1 MINYY
6 RMSKRSARL
15 RESIN
20 RHERSFFNFF
30 QGPYTEPG
38 IVSTVKKYTRTVRIL
53 LQKAPFQIAI
63 VVNYEP
69 SIDYDP
75 FVQSS

>member
-1 MINYY
+1 
-6 RMSKRSARL
+6 MSKRSARL

-30 QGPYTEPG
+30 QGPYIEPG
-38 IVSTVKKYTRTVRIL
+38 IVSIVKKYTITVRIL

-63 VVNYEP
+63 AVNYEP

>member
-1 MINYY
+1 
-6 RMSKRSARL
+6 MSKRSARL

-30 QGPYTEPG
+30 QGPYTESG

-53 LQKAPFQIAI
+53 LQKAPFQITI